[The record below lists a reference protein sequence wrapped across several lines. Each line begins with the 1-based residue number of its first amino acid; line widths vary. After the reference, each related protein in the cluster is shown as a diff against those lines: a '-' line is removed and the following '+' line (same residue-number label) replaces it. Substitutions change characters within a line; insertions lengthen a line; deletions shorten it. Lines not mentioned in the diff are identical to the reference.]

1 MNIRGIFKL
10 SLILIVAIVFMST
23 VNYMNAGFG
32 YILPH

>member
-23 VNYMNAGFG
+23 VNYMNAGIG